1 MNNQDA
7 ALIKSSKDPTLS
19 DDLPVEPDQD
29 QSDVISPD
37 VVTGQPQDP
46 DMETFDHLDI
56 EEGERDDNDD
66 VTKNG
71 MTN

>member
-37 VVTGQPQDP
+37 VVTG
-46 DMETFDHLDI
+46 
-56 EEGERDDNDD
+56 
-66 VTKNG
+66 
-71 MTN
+71 